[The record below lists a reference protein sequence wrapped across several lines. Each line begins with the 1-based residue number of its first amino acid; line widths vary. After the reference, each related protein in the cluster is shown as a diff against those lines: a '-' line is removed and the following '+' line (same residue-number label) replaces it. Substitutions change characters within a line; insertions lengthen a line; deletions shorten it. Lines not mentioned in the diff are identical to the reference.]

1 MNKQGRK
8 RLKEAEEMLTKAQE
22 IVEEMAQEEQEKLD
36 NMPESFRYGFKGG
49 EMETAIDY
57 LNEAAT
63 QISDAIYGINE
74 V

>member
-8 RLKEAEEMLTKAQE
+8 RLKEVEKTLTKAQE
-22 IVEEMAQEEQEKLD
+22 ILEEMAQEEQKKLD
-36 NMPESFRYGFKGG
+36 NMPESFRYGFQGG

-57 LNEAAT
+57 LKEAAQ

-74 V
+74 I